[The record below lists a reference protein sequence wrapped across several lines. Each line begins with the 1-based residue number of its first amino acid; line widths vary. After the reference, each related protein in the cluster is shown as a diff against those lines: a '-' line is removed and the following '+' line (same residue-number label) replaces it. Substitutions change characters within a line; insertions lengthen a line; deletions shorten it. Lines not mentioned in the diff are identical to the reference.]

1 MAQELSMLA
10 APALSILF
18 LLLGALGLLD
28 EGLAVRLALWTGV
41 AQLVPGMDDG
51 RSWGKVAARL
61 APRFRVVRLHRRQYR
76 LDIVTGSPCTI
87 DQEVDDVLAVAK
99 VIGEPMLV
107 VGHSSGGVV
116 ALEAMVASPSTFPG
130 AVIYEPPVVIGPPL
144 GGEALQRARAAMAA
158 GKAGKAITIFMRD
171 IVGIPPL
178 VARLAG
184 MFVAI
189 QPRWRKFVPR
199 QLDDVEAID
208 QLGVRLDAYA
218 RIEVPNV
225 LLGGDHSPARLGKR
239 LDALARALPRAEKVV
254 LRGQGH
260 GANQRAPGEVARI
273 IETLA
278 DKVLR

>member
-1 MAQELSMLA
+1 MLA

-28 EGLAVRLALWTGV
+28 EGLAVRPALWTGV

-144 GGEALQRARAAMAA
+144 GGEALQRAMAAMAA